1 MEFLN
6 KIQIRDAFAE
16 PKHYVFLACPRRIML
31 TDIAVAKCFADIIQP
46 SNPDTFLCHWVNEEY
61 LKHFAWKEK
70 TVSPWEDS
78 PKLIML
84 LTRLE
89 TARLGDWCQQQNVS
103 QAPGF
108 EAYTPRL
115 VREFQEMAEAKYG
128 ITGGNRALYLGLGIL
143 SCEVGGDRY
152 KWPQHFLGCPQESS
166 LVPSNTGLSSAQQAQ
181 GQVISGNLQ
190 SDMTNLRNGLPS
202 PSAALP
208 RELNFNIHG
217 QTFTASPPGQ
227 LVVID
232 RARGLKREKDE
243 MEAGVKAEP
252 GCNAAHGPTH
262 KRRQM

>member
-6 KIQIRDAFAE
+6 EIQIRDAFAE
-16 PKHYVFLACPRRIML
+16 PKHYVFLACPRKIML

-143 SCEVGGDRY
+143 SYEVGGDRY
-152 KWPQHFLGCPQESS
+152 KWPQHFLGCPQVMGVTWTQAGCQFWRKEPPQRTQSTQMLPQESS

-181 GQVISGNLQ
+181 GQVISGNSQ

-208 RELNFNIHG
+208 RELNLNTHG
-217 QTFTASPPGQ
+217 
-227 LVVID
+227 
-232 RARGLKREKDE
+232 
-243 MEAGVKAEP
+243 
-252 GCNAAHGPTH
+252 
-262 KRRQM
+262 